1 MRGAGH
7 VEEKPI
13 AAPAGPIARL
23 APWMPTKCP
32 APCPKHTLFVER
44 SAMSLRTRNLTQRNG
59 RRKVPEKRC
68 SRLKALQ
75 RITSG
80 GPEVGAWTISR
91 HVVQMAFRCQGH

>member
-23 APWMPTKCP
+23 APWLPTKCP
-32 APCPKHTLFVER
+32 AACPQHTLFFER

-75 RITSG
+75 SITSG
-80 GPEVGAWTISR
+80 SPEVGAWTLSR
-91 HVVQMAFRCQGH
+91 HVVQIAFLSHVH